1 MKKTSKLRC
10 QHCGQWRRHGDCVTL
25 DDQVDNY
32 GDYCICFECAI
43 KYPIEYWAEWEKTYR
58 KKLEN
63 DCEGVCEFCKF
74 KGKSIQVDND
84 RYEHYTCMKEK

>member
-10 QHCGQWRRHGDCVTL
+10 QHCGQWRKHGDCVTL

-43 KYPIEYWAEWEKTYR
+43 KYPIEYWIEWEKTHR
-58 KKLEN
+58 N
-63 DCEGVCEFCKF
+63 CNGVCEFCDF

-84 RYEHYTCMKEK
+84 RYEHYTCVKEKE